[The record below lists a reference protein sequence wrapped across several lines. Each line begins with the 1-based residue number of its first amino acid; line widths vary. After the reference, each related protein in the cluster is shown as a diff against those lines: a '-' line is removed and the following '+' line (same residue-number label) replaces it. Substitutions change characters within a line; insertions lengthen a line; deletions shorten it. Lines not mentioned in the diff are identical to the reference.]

1 MALTRRQLLNRI
13 GAAGGY
19 GATYLAMQ
27 ALGLMNVPRAY
38 AGTPDLPPGSGAGK
52 SVVILGG
59 GIAGL
64 VSAYELRKAGYAVT
78 VLEARRRI
86 GGRVWSIRG
95 GDRIEQ
101 IGADDQLCSFD
112 DGHYF
117 NAGAARLPGQHHG
130 ILGYARQFGVPIEVM
145 VNVNRSARFDFK
157 TMTSGR
163 QAVNDTRGRL
173 SELLA
178 KAIDKGAL
186 DQELTGVD
194 KQALLEFLDGYG
206 ALGKNHVYAGSM
218 RAGWTDPAAG
228 YDHPGH
234 ANAAMTIKQ
243 LADNNF
249 WGVGLIFEEI
259 ADQQAPMFQPVG
271 GMDRIAYAIYDQV
284 RDAVRLES
292 TVRQLRKRGN
302 GVRVIYADAA
312 GTEHAIKADYCICT
326 LPLNL
331 ARRLDADFAPA
342 VRAAMAAPH
351 YGPGSKVAFESRRFW
366 EQDDAIYGGLA
377 WTAEPSE
384 VVWYPSGQWNADK
397 GILIAAYSVGF
408 TSDENAAAFSAMSIA
423 ERIDL
428 SRRVVERM
436 HPGKSAEL
444 KKGISVGWA
453 KTPYNEGVAAVWTA
467 EQRANEYALLC
478 KPDGPIY
485 FAGEHM
491 SYIMAWQ
498 EGAVL
503 SAHEAVRLIAARQQS
518 MAA

>member
-13 GAAGGY
+13 GAVGGY

-52 SVVILGG
+52 SVLILGG

-64 VSAYELRKAGYAVT
+64 VSAYELGKAGYQVT

-101 IGADDQLCSFD
+101 LDADDQLCEFSGD
-112 DGHYF
+112 HYF

-130 ILGYARQFGVPIEVM
+130 ILGYARKFGVPIEVM
-145 VNVNRSARFDFK
+145 VNVNRSARFDFQ
-157 TMTSGR
+157 TMTTGR
-163 QAVNDTRGRL
+163 QAVNDTRGRF

-194 KQALLEFLDGYG
+194 KQALLGYLDAYG
-206 ALGKNHVYAGSM
+206 ALDKRHVYGGSM
-218 RAGWTDPAAG
+218 RAGWTDPTGG

-234 ANAAMTIKQ
+234 ANAAMSVKQ

-271 GMDRIAYAIYDQV
+271 GMDRIAYAIYEQV
-284 RDAVRLES
+284 RDKVRLQS
-292 TVRQLRKRGN
+292 TVRKLRKRGD
-302 GVRVIYADAA
+302 GVRAIYADAA
-312 GTEHAIKADYCICT
+312 GVEHAVDADICICT

-331 ARRLDADFAPA
+331 ARRLDADFSPA
-342 VRAAMAAPH
+342 VRAAMGAPN

-366 EQDDAIYGGLA
+366 EQDDSIYGGLA

-384 VVWYPSGQWNADK
+384 VVWYPSGQWNAET
-397 GILIAAYSVGF
+397 GVLIAAYSVGF
-408 TSDENAAAFSAMSIA
+408 TTEENAKTFSNMSIA
-423 ERIDL
+423 ERIAL

-444 KKGISVGWA
+444 TKGISVGWA
-453 KTPYNEGVAAVWTA
+453 KTPFSEGVAADWND
-467 EQRANEYALLC
+467 EQRKHEYATLC

-503 SAHEAVRLIAARQQS
+503 SAHEAIRLIAARQQ
-518 MAA
+518 AVA